1 MYLSLFLDS
10 KESESFNDDQTFP
23 IVPPSDDENNEL
35 VTSNTH
41 KEMVWKHIF
50 FVVWPKQV
58 ISDAWCTDIKS
69 DDSEL
74 HFTACKRS

>member
-1 MYLSLFLDS
+1 MQLWLSTKQEMYLSLFLDS

-41 KEMVWKHIF
+41 KEMV
-50 FVVWPKQV
+50 
-58 ISDAWCTDIKS
+58 
-69 DDSEL
+69 
-74 HFTACKRS
+74 